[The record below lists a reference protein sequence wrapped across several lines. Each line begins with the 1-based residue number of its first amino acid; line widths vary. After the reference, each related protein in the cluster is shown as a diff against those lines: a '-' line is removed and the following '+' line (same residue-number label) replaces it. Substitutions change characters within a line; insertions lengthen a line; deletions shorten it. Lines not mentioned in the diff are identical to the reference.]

1 MNIMYCR
8 TLARSAFFC
17 FQKRNFNQSQHFPK
31 AENKTGIKIT
41 QACVDRLKEIATNEQ
56 FLRVTVDG
64 GGCSGFQYRFDLDS
78 NIQDDDEC
86 FEKDGAK
93 IIIDKISLPFLKGST
108 VDYHEELIRSAF
120 RITDNPQAGSGCSC
134 GSSFTVKM

>member
-1 MNIMYCR
+1 MYCR
-8 TLARSAFFC
+8 TLARYAFFC
-17 FQKRNFNQSQHFPK
+17 FQKRNFSQSQHFLQ
-31 AENKTGIKIT
+31 AENNNGIKIT
-41 QACVDRLKEIATNEQ
+41 QACVERLKEIATNEQ

-93 IIIDKISLPFLKGST
+93 IIVDRISLPFLKGST

-120 RITDNPQAGSGCSC
+120 RITDNPQAGSRCSC

>member
-1 MNIMYCR
+1 MYCR
-8 TLARSAFFC
+8 TLARYAFFC
-17 FQKRNFNQSQHFPK
+17 FQKRNFSQSQHFLQS
-31 AENKTGIKIT
+31 ENNNGIKIT
-41 QACVDRLKEIATNEQ
+41 QACVERLKEIATNEQ

-93 IIIDKISLPFLKGST
+93 IIVDRISLPFLKGST

-120 RITDNPQAGSGCSC
+120 RITDNPQAGSRCSC

>member
-1 MNIMYCR
+1 MYCR
-8 TLARSAFFC
+8 TLARYAFFC
-17 FQKRNFNQSQHFPK
+17 FQKRNFSQSQRFLQ
-31 AENKTGIKIT
+31 AENNNGIKIT

-78 NIQDDDEC
+78 NIQDDDKC

-93 IIIDKISLPFLKGST
+93 IIVDRISLPFLKGST

-120 RITDNPQAGSGCSC
+120 RITDNPQAGSRCSC